1 MRLTAPPSVLRL
13 VVAGAAWVVS
23 WLRDCLPGVLS
34 ASEAYALS
42 RDIEYRTFEEPLIA
56 RLVDVLRTKID
67 IDLSSPSYVRVE
79 ARIEGHPW
87 HTDLGNKTGGTRGWN
102 KFSASVLLTPP
113 EQFTGG
119 GVYFRDQPDTPIHN
133 YCDLWYW
140 DHNEEHCAPR
150 HHGDRRMLLMFFQG
164 GADG

>member
-67 IDLSSPSYVRVE
+67 IDLGSPSYVRVE